1 MADLFAVGG
10 KLAADWRAAG
20 EFLLHVGEASLR
32 SKQSGGGGGLD
43 TAVGGGRAG
52 GTQHTHTLTD
62 SLSEA
67 EELRARAGP
76 LLSDWLVR
84 VERRVDWKLL
94 LLKRSLPETQSSAP
108 R

>member
-1 MADLFAVGG
+1 MANLFAVGG
-10 KLAADWRAAG
+10 NLAADRRAAR
-20 EFLLHVGEASLR
+20 EFLLHVREASLR
-32 SKQSGGGGGLD
+32 SRQSGGGAGSDAAAGS
-43 TAVGGGRAG
+43 GRARDP
-52 GTQHTHTLTD
+52 THTLTD

-67 EELRARAGP
+67 EELRALAAP

-108 R
+108 M

>member
-10 KLAADWRAAG
+10 NLAADWRAAG

-32 SKQSGGGGGLD
+32 SKQSGGGGELD
-43 TAVGGGRAG
+43 TAVGSGRAG
-52 GTQHTHTLTD
+52 DPTHTLTD

-108 R
+108 M